1 MRALYFKE
9 AVKKYGASKACNLVF
24 EMRVHDVTDMSGKPL
39 AVLGQ
44 IKTNCG
50 HDAFLQL
57 KKEYSTTVKKY
68 GEGAMFELVLVS
80 E

>member
-1 MRALYFKE
+1 MRELFFKE
-9 AVKKYGASKACNLVF
+9 AVKKYGASKKCDLTF
-24 EMRVHDVTDMSGKPL
+24 EMRVVRADSIDDKPL
-39 AVLGQ
+39 AVLGE

-57 KKEYSTTVKKY
+57 KKEYSATVKKY
-68 GEGAMFELVLVS
+68 GEGAMFELVLIN

>member
-1 MRALYFKE
+1 MRELFFKE
-9 AVKKYGASKACNLVF
+9 AVKNYGASKKCDLIF
-24 EMRVHDVTDMSGKPL
+24 EMRVYDVTDLSGKPL

-57 KKEYSTTVKKY
+57 KKEYGATVKKY
-68 GEGAMFELVLVS
+68 GEGAQFELVLIN